1 VELMRALTDNELVAA
16 MIADVKLSKAGLQ
29 AAMAQAKK
37 SRKAAHKVK
46 STLQALD
53 G

>member
-1 VELMRALTDNELVAA
+1 MGEGERGRVYELG
-16 MIADVKLSKAGLQ
+16 DVKLSKAGLQ